1 MSFFARC
8 ISGSSLKGLVDQ
20 GDEDLNTT
28 STTNTPNDTAH
39 GGSKFGSLSWKRL
52 STRSSRSSLNSPKK
66 PFGSVSTPP
75 SSLASSGTRNDG
87 GAAAPR
93 PSMEPVMERTR
104 SALTDL
110 EAVKFLIEDW
120 SHKHW
125 RPATP
130 QDQECFDRIDQ
141 RDIKPLVALGEGA
154 YGSVNLCRIPM
165 SRLPCGG
172 SSSSAAAAA
181 GGRTVSAT
189 GHTALPRH
197 AMSQRELAT
206 SSVPVGPSAPSNAP
220 SNRSSSSGGALPQQE
235 QPQQAGLGSAPP
247 PPGAHRPHHQRAA
260 SSAAAFGQRSRTT
273 SLTGGA
279 MEDVPA
285 IEEEPGA
292 GEAEAAQASGS
303 GGGAGP
309 GMPPPVAEGSA
320 GSTVAEEAAG
330 SSPATLSS
338 SSAASGSSGP
348 AAELDP
354 GAKRG
359 SSGGG
364 ATTAADAA
372 GSAGAAAGAAALTPA
387 SSVNDP
393 QLIVAVKRVPLGWN
407 QERELM
413 QLHRCQQC
421 PFIVRLF
428 GFVEDGDEHCSYV
441 MEWAEGG
448 DLAGMLMSLKDRR
461 GANKQRLLMSEASA
475 RYYMGCLLLALEFLH
490 NNGLLHRDIKPS
502 NLLLTSDGTAK
513 LADLGFTV
521 ALDANGLT
529 VGCCGTTGYIAPE
542 VYAYGT
548 NSKTRSSYG
557 IPADIWSAAATLFQA
572 LTGSVVT
579 DQPEEV
585 LKKGWRPPT
594 HPRFSPQLQDL
605 LNRMLAAKP
614 SSRPQSVASVM
625 RHAWF
630 AGFDWAALR
639 EGRMTAPY
647 VPRER
652 RQTRPEPPTG
662 AAAPTGAGSSSS
674 AGAAGGPAFA
684 QHSSGAGLS
693 AGSSGGPPPA
703 SPGGQRLATV
713 MERMG
718 ADGSN
723 RGASEAPAAG
733 AAGGGEEIEVPRSSV
748 QRSALSLRD
757 EASVHRGR
765 EGLVRDASSF
775 DTALDTVPTVEAEAA
790 AAHSMAVA
798 ALAGAAA
805 VGSGHGGLA
814 HAAAAADGTAHGT
827 ADNGPSGPLQHGH
840 GRVHGHVRFAM
851 GVAECA

>member
-8 ISGSSLKGLVDQ
+8 ISGSSLKGMVDQ
-20 GDEDLNTT
+20 DEDLNTT
-28 STTNTPNDTAH
+28 SSTTTPNDTAH

-66 PFGSVSTPP
+66 PGRVSTPP
-75 SSLASSGTRNDG
+75 PSLASSGVDG
-87 GAAAPR
+87 GATVPR
-93 PSMEPVMERTR
+93 PSMEPVMERTG

-130 QDQECFDRIDQ
+130 QDQQCFDRIDQ

-154 YGSVNLCRIPM
+154 YGSVNLCRIPV
-165 SRLPCGG
+165 SRLPCGAT
-172 SSSSAAAAA
+172 AAAA
-181 GGRTVSAT
+181 RTASAT
-189 GHTALPRH
+189 GHAVPRH

-206 SSVPVGPSAPSNAP
+206 SSVPLGPSAPSNAP
-220 SNRSSSSGGALPQQE
+220 SNRSSASGSGQQQHQAVAAAGGPGA
-235 QPQQAGLGSAPP
+235 APP
-247 PPGAHRPHHQRAA
+247 QRPHHQRAA
-260 SSAAAFGQRSRTT
+260 SSGAVFGQRSRTT
-273 SLTGGA
+273 SLNGGT
-279 MEDVPA
+279 MEEVPEVA
-285 IEEEPGA
+285 EEPGAA
-292 GEAEAAQASGS
+292 GEAEAAEAWG
-303 GGGAGP
+303 GGGAAAP
-309 GMPPPVAEGSA
+309 GAQPPVAEGSA

-338 SSAASGSSGP
+338 SSAASGSSSGP
-348 AAELDP
+348 GARTAELDP
-354 GAKRG
+354 GAR
-359 SSGGG
+359 SASGG
-364 ATTAADAA
+364 A
-372 GSAGAAAGAAALTPA
+372 GSAAGAEASASEEACGAQLASA

-521 ALDANGLT
+521 ALDANGRT

-542 VYAYGT
+542 VYAYGS
-548 NSKTRSSYG
+548 SKTRSNYG
-557 IPADIWSAAATLFQA
+557 IPADVWSAAATLYQV

-579 DQPEEV
+579 DRPEEV

-652 RQTRPEPPTG
+652 RHTRPEPPAGTAAPAGPSGPGAAAGAPAATG
-662 AAAPTGAGSSSS
+662 AAA
-674 AGAAGGPAFA
+674 AGAAGNGGAAGFA
-684 QHSSGAGLS
+684 RHSGGAGMS
-693 AGSSGGPPPA
+693 ASSSGGPPPA

-713 MERMG
+713 LERTGG

-723 RGASEAPAAG
+723 RGGGGDVAAG
-733 AAGGGEEIEVPRSSV
+733 PGGEEIEVHRSSV

-765 EGLVRDASSF
+765 EGLVRDGSSF
-775 DTALDTVPTVEAEAA
+775 DTALDTVPTAEAEAA

-798 ALAGAAA
+798 ALAGAGATDN
-805 VGSGHGGLA
+805 VGNGG
-814 HAAAAADGTAHGT
+814 
-827 ADNGPSGPLQHGH
+827 LQHGH